1 MLAIVDE
8 KARDEPDIG
17 LITETIA
24 RDVGISAALLKMAN
38 SLLFGLKQN
47 VRSVQQA
54 VGLLGLSR
62 GVTLANSLACV
73 LFSASDDGTIKNLI
87 AVSQLAGQLSN
98 LQLPQDRSKRV
109 PCRCLIRCR
118 EVL

>member
-62 GVTLANSLACV
+62 GVTLAYPEKL
-73 LFSASDDGTIKNLI
+73 DDVFHRTGICLHEPGAEPSTPEI
-87 AVSQLAGQLSN
+87 LSN